1 MSGAP
6 AAAPPENITSAV
18 GPRWYARARV
28 DLDDDEPFHVASAVR
43 PPVTVPDPSTPSTR
57 AKDRRAQLAFLDG
70 LRGLAA
76 LYVAVGHARWLLWEG
91 YAEGYKLHPQRYSLL
106 GKALVFVLAAFRWGH
121 EAVIFFFV
129 LSGFVIHL
137 GYATRL
143 AEGRG
148 ARFDLWP
155 YLKRRAKRLY
165 PPLVVALLIT
175 FALDSLGQSRQLPTS
190 MRATLYPL
198 MNANIGIDH
207 RPVTVLRNLAFIM
220 NPVFGSDSPLWSLS
234 YEWYFYLIYPAVYL
248 VARRSSKAATL
259 AMIGLSAVGNAP
271 IWPEPL
277 RWLCLVCQ
285 MMIVWWFGALLADR
299 FAGRLRA
306 DYRAIAALLLAPLA
320 LAARPWGV
328 FAHDLIFGLGFTGL
342 LAGCFALQERG
353 VSLAFLARL
362 RPVGEMSYTL
372 YVIHFPILVFMGGS
386 LMKANH
392 GLLPSHFGWFGAG
405 LLFCVL
411 VAWALHFVIERP
423 FMSAAARNP

>member
-1 MSGAP
+1 MSDAP
-6 AAAPPENITSAV
+6 AAAPVENITSAV
-18 GPRWYARARV
+18 GPRWYAGARV
-28 DLDDDEPFHVASAVR
+28 DLDDAERFPVSSAVR
-43 PPVTVPDPSTPSTR
+43 PLVTLPDPSTPSAR
-57 AKDRRAQLAFLDG
+57 ASDRRAKLAFLDG

-91 YAEGYKLHPQRYSLL
+91 YAEGYKLHAQRYSLL
-106 GKALVFVLAAFRWGH
+106 GKALVFGLAPFRWGH

-143 AEGRG
+143 AEGRA
-148 ARFDLWP
+148 ARFDFWP

-165 PPLVVALLIT
+165 PPLVVALLVT
-175 FALDSLGQSRQLPTS
+175 FALDSLGRSLQLPTS

-198 MNANIGIDH
+198 MNASIGADH
-207 RPVTVLRNLAFIM
+207 SLVTAIRNLVFIM
-220 NPVFGSDSPLWSLS
+220 NPVFGSDSPLWSLG

-248 VARRSSKAATL
+248 VARRSSKGATL
-259 AMIGLSAVGNAP
+259 VMIALSAVGNAP
-271 IWPEPL
+271 IWPESL
-277 RWLCLVCQ
+277 RWLCLVFQ
-285 MMIVWWFGALLADR
+285 MMIVWWFGALLAER
-299 FAGRLRA
+299 FAGRLRT
-306 DYRAIAALLLAPLA
+306 DYRAITALILAPLA
-320 LAARPWGV
+320 LAARPWGT
-328 FAHDLIFGLGFTGL
+328 FAHDLIVGLGFTGL

-353 VSLAFLARL
+353 ASLALLARL

-386 LMKANH
+386 LMKANN
-392 GLLPSHFGWFGAG
+392 GLLPSHFGWFGGG

-423 FMSAAARNP
+423 FMSAAARRP